1 MPFQRVSLGFAR
13 YNDSQL
19 SDFYTSV
26 NTSLT
31 GNAAFPNLPITLA
44 AIATIGNTF
53 IEKLAAAFD
62 GGKLAVAEKN
72 VARENLIAALRQLA
86 SYVQTVAGEN
96 LPVLLS
102 SGFEPVSQN
111 RTQAPLPK
119 PVVENIDNIQSTKLL
134 IKLKSLPNARAV
146 EARRKVQG
154 TTEYQPAG
162 IFTQPSKIRQED
174 LIPGT
179 TYDLQFRGIGGS
191 TGYSDWSDPISH
203 MAT

>member
-1 MPFQRVSLGFAR
+1 MPYQRVSLGFAQ
-13 YNDSQL
+13 YNDSLL

-31 GNAAFPNLPITLA
+31 GNASFPNLPITLA
-44 AIATIGNTF
+44 AFATIGNTF
-53 IEKLAAAFD
+53 IEKLAASFD

-72 VARENLIAALRQLA
+72 VARANLIAALRQIA

-111 RTQAPLPK
+111 RTQSPLPK
-119 PVVENIDNIQSTKLL
+119 PVVENIDNIQSTMLL
-134 IKLKSLPNARAV
+134 CKLKAGPNVRAI

-154 TTEYQPAG
+154 TAEYQPAG
-162 IFTQPSKIRQED
+162 IFTQPSKIMQED

-191 TGYSDWSDPISH
+191 TGYSDWSDPVSH

>member
-1 MPFQRVSLGFAR
+1 MPFQRVSLSFAR
-13 YNDSQL
+13 YNDSLL

-44 AIATIGNTF
+44 AFAVLGNTF

-72 VARENLIAALRQLA
+72 VARENLIAALRQIA

-111 RTQAPLPK
+111 RTQSPLPK
-119 PVVENIDNIQSTKLL
+119 PVVENIDNIQSTMLL
-134 IKLKSLPNARAV
+134 CKLKAGPNVRAI

-154 TTEYQPAG
+154 TAEYQPAG
-162 IFTQPSKIRQED
+162 IFTQPSKIMQED

>member
-1 MPFQRVSLGFAR
+1 MPFQRVSLSFAR
-13 YNDSQL
+13 YNDSLL

-44 AIATIGNTF
+44 AFAVLGNTF

-72 VARENLIAALRQLA
+72 VARENLIAALRQIA

-111 RTQAPLPK
+111 RTQSPLPK
-119 PVVENIDNIQSTKLL
+119 PVVENIDNIQSTMLL
-134 IKLKSLPNARAV
+134 CKLKAGPNVRAI

-154 TTEYQPAG
+154 TAEYQPAG
-162 IFTQPSKIRQED
+162 IFTQPNMPSCER
-174 LIPGT
+174 
-179 TYDLQFRGIGGS
+179 YDSESTSRKRRISSIVRVLAISWDGS
-191 TGYSDWSDPISH
+191 GKSMPK
-203 MAT
+203 